1 VSQPHEKGKGK
12 RPPARGGAKAS
23 GGGGRPAGRPAAGPP
38 RWWQAP
44 GWIAAGVL
52 AVATLL
58 LFRDVM
64 IGGQTFLSP
73 DATAPAGFARLGE
86 QSLREGV
93 YPLWNPYLFCGM
105 PSFASLAYNPFLYP
119 PDWPLW
125 VVTRLLPLPDLT
137 WLVLYYFL
145 AGLGVYHLCREWG
158 VGQGGATVAGLA
170 FLSMPNLMAVGA
182 HGHGSQ
188 LVDSALVPWL
198 LWLAARVFRRGR
210 LTDVAWLALVA
221 GCQLLRGH
229 VQICYYSWLALALYA
244 LFELARGGADRPA
257 LPGRLARA
265 AGVGGA
271 LGLGLALAAFLY
283 LPVQE
288 YTRLSIRGGGEG
300 GGVGLAYATQWSFS
314 PVELLTFLVPGA
326 VGFGGRTYWGS
337 MPFTDY
343 PHYMGLA
350 LLALAAVGLARAR
363 RAATVAFLAA
373 LAAAAVLVAF
383 GQHGFLYP
391 LLYDHLPQFNKFR
404 VPVMILLL
412 TQLAVACL
420 AGMGLDAVLEARAGG
435 GAGAR
440 RTRWAL
446 LAAGAAAALVLVA
459 GLMPDLWRGGAAAL
473 ARSLR
478 PNLGGPDLE
487 AALAGAAGDA
497 VRVGLLAAVALA
509 AAWLAL
515 RGRLPA
521 GGLLGV
527 VALVTVVDLWVVNQ
541 RIVAPVLGPPAA
553 AQVESERDE
562 VIDFLVAQADSA
574 AARGDQFRVL
584 ALGDDF
590 RSNRYAGFAL
600 AVFGGYHAAK
610 PKLAQEYLDALA
622 PLLPVQR
629 FLDGQGWQ
637 GAGFLNAANGAF
649 VVAPGLVPPGTP
661 LVPVFQGQRQMVYRN
676 PEALP
681 RASLATRFEVLPP
694 DRQLAR
700 LLSPGYDPRAAV
712 LLEAAPAAA
721 LGPAGGQVRITRYG
735 LNSVAMEAETP
746 GPAVLRFAD
755 LYFPGWTAR
764 VDGRETP
771 ILRADFAFRAVLL
784 PAGRHRVEWSYQS
797 RALRLGLWVSGAAL
811 LVIAGLFAAGARR
824 RRTG

>member
-1 VSQPHEKGKGK
+1 MSERKS
-12 RPPARGGAKAS
+12 ARRDVPKHARTAAAK
-23 GGGGRPAGRPAAGPP
+23 AGRPFTLTAGWAAL
-38 RWWQAP
+38 
-44 GWIAAGVL
+44 VL
-52 AVATLL
+52 GLL
-58 LFRDVM
+58 TVLFFHELVLE
-64 IGGQTFLSP
+64 GKTFVSP
-73 DATAPAGFARLGE
+73 DAMNPVGFVRMGE
-86 QSLREGV
+86 QSLYQDHV
-93 YPLWNPYLFCGM
+93 YPLWNPFVFLGM
-105 PSFASLAYNPFLYP
+105 PSFGSGTYNPLIYP
-119 PDWPLW
+119 PDWPLALVNK
-125 VVTRLLPLPDLT
+125 VVPLPDMT
-137 WLVLYYFL
+137 WMLLYYFL
-145 AGLGVYHLCREWG
+145 GGLFLFLLAREL
-158 VGQGGATVAGLA
+158 GARSEGALLA
-170 FLSMPNLMAVGA
+170 AAVFTFVPNLVAVGS

-188 LVDSALVPWL
+188 LVNSAYLPFM
-198 LWLAARVFRRGR
+198 LWLAARWMRRGG
-210 LTDVAWLALVA
+210 LGSLAWLALA
-221 GCQLLRGH
+221 GGFQMLRGH
-229 VQICYYSWLALALYA
+229 VQICFYTWAAVVLYVAIEWLASVRDPG
-244 LFELARGGADRPA
+244 ELARRS
-257 LPGRLARA
+257 ARA
-265 AGVGGA
+265 AGV
-271 LGLGLALAAFLY
+271 ALAAALAFGVAGFY
-283 LPVQE
+283 NLPLQD
-288 YTRLSIRGGGEG
+288 YARWSIRGGGEG

-337 MPFTDY
+337 MPFTDD